1 MQDSIKITSTLADE
15 TRFSIYEFMLQHKK
29 YVSVQEISDEFGIH
43 SNVARLHLTKL
54 AEIGAISA
62 EFLKT
67 GKGGRPG
74 RVYRIKQEGI
84 HLSFPRRDASS
95 LLKWSLQLISQLGD
109 EALEQAKIISYEDGR
124 QMMQK
129 LVASHKNHHTLL
141 FDDKLTLLTNSA
153 KLIGYIPEVR
163 SNSNSKS
170 LHFSIYNCPF
180 HDQLTNHAEIVC
192 QLHESY
198 LRGQVDELFELNE
211 FTQIENMQHQCD
223 FCNYTIE
230 VHN

>member
-29 YVSVQEISDEFGIH
+29 YVSVQEIADEFGIH

-95 LLKWSLQLISQLGD
+95 LVKWSLQLIDQLGD
-109 EALEQAKIISYEDGR
+109 EALEQAKNISYKDGS
-124 QMMQK
+124 QMMQERI
-129 LVASHKNHHTLL
+129 ASHKNRHALT
-141 FDDKLTLLTNSA
+141 FSDKLTLLTDSA

-163 SNSNSKS
+163 TNSKS
-170 LHFSIYNCPF
+170 KSLYFSIFNCPF
-180 HDQLTNHAEIVC
+180 HDQLGNHAEIVC

-198 LRGQVDELFELNE
+198 LRGQVDELFEINE
-211 FTQIENMQHQCD
+211 FTQIESMLHQCE
-223 FCNYTIE
+223 FCNYTIQ